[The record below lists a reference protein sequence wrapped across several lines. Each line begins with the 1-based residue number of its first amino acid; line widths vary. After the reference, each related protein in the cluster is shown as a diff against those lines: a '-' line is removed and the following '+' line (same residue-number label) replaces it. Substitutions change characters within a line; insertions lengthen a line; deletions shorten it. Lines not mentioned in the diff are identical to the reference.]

1 MQCLPVEFGLIWT
14 DSVMVLSIRIDA
26 IANQWVAYM
35 GHMDA
40 NLMRTACLQCAFDHG
55 RFGKGLRHAVMGNG
69 VAALCFG
76 QYSHFL
82 AIRARPANLRADRAG
97 GRGRDAAYNG
107 DIFAFDVMCS
117 EQLCQAFMRGIAFC
131 NHEKA

>member
-26 IANQWVAYM
+26 IANEWVADM

-40 NLMRTACLQCAFDHG
+40 DLMRTARLQRAFDHG
-55 RFGKGLRHAVMGNG
+55 RFGKGLCHAVMGDG
-69 VAALCFG
+69 VAAFCFG
-76 QYSHFL
+76 QDGHFL
-82 AIRARPANLRADRAG
+82 AIRGRPANLRADRAS
-97 GRGRDAAYNG
+97 GRGRDAAYDG

-117 EQLCQAFMRGIAFC
+117 
-131 NHEKA
+131 K